1 MAFQIKGPAAIEDSE
16 EEEQQ
21 VPPTIQEVV
30 KKTETQIQEDYL
42 RDQEIHDLMQSFHKV
57 QMDLVTLQAEQRVS
71 NQR

>member
-30 KKTETQIQEDYL
+30 VKKTETQIQEDYL
-42 RDQEIHDLMQSFHKV
+42 RD
-57 QMDLVTLQAEQRVS
+57 
-71 NQR
+71 